1 MSRRRRGGGVRLAA
15 HRPALPLDRLAAE
28 GAPGADA
35 VPLDVAV
42 VGGGPAGLSAAIR
55 LAQAAKASG
64 REVSVG
70 VFEKAVEPGAACLS
84 GAVVNPVGF
93 RELFPGIGD
102 SELPLR
108 EPVTSESVRFLTQNR
123 SFPLPTPPTMRNRG
137 CFTASLSEIARW
149 LAQRAEEL
157 GVEVFA
163 GFSVGA
169 LLFAGDRVVGL
180 RTVPAGARR
189 DGSPGPGYEPATEV
203 AARVVVLAEGA
214 RGPLGQA
221 WRERLGIGSA
231 NPHVFALGVKELW
244 RSARPVPQVLHTVGY
259 PLPRAA
265 FGGGFFY
272 PLGEG
277 LSALGLVVGLDAP
290 TESLDAHGQLQR
302 LKAHPS
308 IAPHLAD
315 GECLEW
321 GARLIPEGGPGSLP
335 ERLSG
340 EGSVMVG
347 DTAGFVDVPSL
358 KGIHYA
364 MLSGILAADA
374 VDAHLKAGVPL
385 SMYDAALADSS
396 VLRDLRRTRN
406 MRPAFQRGFWTGV
419 AVSAL
424 ATVTRGALPTGTLA
438 VRDDADA
445 LRSPPDAAAGE
456 APSFSKLDGVFLSGN
471 NTRDDHPPHLVVPED
486 APPEA
491 AALWERLCPAGV
503 YEARDEGL
511 VVNQSNCVD
520 CRAADVLGPRWTPR
534 EGGAGPRW
542 RRM

>member
-1 MSRRRRGGGVRLAA
+1 M
-15 HRPALPLDRLAAE
+15 
-28 GAPGADA
+28 
-35 VPLDVAV
+35 
-42 VGGGPAGLSAAIR
+42 
-55 LAQAAKASG
+55 
-64 REVSVG
+64 
-70 VFEKAVEPGAACLS
+70 
-84 GAVVNPVGF
+84 
-93 RELFPGIGD
+93 
-102 SELPLR
+102 
-108 EPVTSESVRFLTQNR
+108 
-123 SFPLPTPPTMRNRG
+123 
-137 CFTASLSEIARW
+137 
-149 LAQRAEEL
+149 
-157 GVEVFA
+157 
-163 GFSVGA
+163 
-169 LLFAGDRVVGL
+169 
-180 RTVPAGARR
+180 
-189 DGSPGPGYEPATEV
+189 
-203 AARVVVLAEGA
+203 VLAEGA

-221 WRERLGIGSA
+221 WRERLGIGSP
-231 NPHVFALGVKELW
+231 NPQVFALGVKELW
-244 RSARPVPQVLHTVGY
+244 RSARPVPRVLHTVGY

-290 TESLDAHGQLQR
+290 TEALDAHGQLQR

-308 IAPHLAD
+308 IAPHLTD

-340 EGSVMVG
+340 EGLVMVG

-438 VRDDADA
+438 VHDDAET
-445 LRSPPDAAAGE
+445 LRSAPDAAAGE
-456 APSFSKLDGVFLSGN
+456 APPFSKLDGVFLSGN
-471 NTRDDHPPHLVVPED
+471 NTRDDHPRHLVVPEE
-486 APPEA
+486 APPDA

-503 YEARDEGL
+503 YEAREDGL